1 MIEFKGVS
9 KSFSEQKVLNDVS
22 FTIEEG
28 EIFGIVGHS
37 GAGKS
42 TLLRCINGLET
53 YETGSITVFE
63 EEVKSLKNSELRNL
77 RKNIGMIFQNFN
89 LMKSKD
95 VFDNIALPMVLWKKD
110 KNRIKDRVN
119 SLLGLVGLEDKAH
132 SNIKELSG
140 GQKQRVGIARALSL
154 NPKILLCDEAT
165 SALDPNTTKSILDL
179 LMKINRE
186 MNITI
191 VIVTHQMEVIKQ
203 AASRVILLDGG
214 EVKASGKV
222 EELFVKPTEKL
233 KNLIGEEELLPES
246 GINIRIFFPRE
257 TSQSCLITSIAREL
271 DVNFS
276 IVWGRLERFRQ
287 DVVGSLIIN
296 VDKIDF
302 QKITEYLDEKSVGWE
317 VIVNAH

>member
-28 EIFGIVGHS
+28 EVFGIVGHS

-53 YETGSITVFE
+53 YDTGSITIFE
-63 EEVKSLKNSELRNL
+63 EEVKSLRNGELRNL

-95 VFDNIALPMVLWKKD
+95 VFDNIALPMVLWKED
-110 KNRIKDRVN
+110 RNRIEDRVN
-119 SLLGLVGLEDKAH
+119 SLLELVGLEDKAH
-132 SNIKELSG
+132 SGIKELSG
-140 GQKQRVGIARALSL
+140 GQKQRVGIARALSM

-165 SALDPNTTKSILDL
+165 SALDPNTTISILDL
-179 LMKINRE
+179 LMEVNRK

-222 EELFVKPTEKL
+222 EELFMKPTEKL

-257 TSQSCLITSIAREL
+257 ISQSCLITSIAREL

-296 VDKIDF
+296 VNKIDF

-317 VIVNAH
+317 VIANAD

>member
-28 EIFGIVGHS
+28 EVFGIVGHS

-53 YETGSITVFE
+53 YDTGSITVFE
-63 EEVKSLKNSELRNL
+63 QEVKSLRNSELRNL

-95 VFDNIALPMVLWKKD
+95 VFDNIALPMILWKED

-119 SLLGLVGLEDKAH
+119 TLLNLVGLKDKAH

-154 NPKILLCDEAT
+154 NPEILLCDEAT
-165 SALDPNTTKSILDL
+165 SALDPNTTMSILDL

-214 EVKASGKV
+214 KIKASGKV
-222 EELFVKPTEKL
+222 EKLFMKPTAKL

-257 TSQSCLITSIAREL
+257 ISQSCLITSIAREL

-296 VDKIDF
+296 VDKNDF

-317 VIVNAH
+317 VIANAD

>member
-9 KSFSEQKVLNDVS
+9 KSFSKQKVLNDVS

-53 YETGSITVFE
+53 YDTGSITVFE
-63 EEVKSLKNSELRNL
+63 EEVKSLRSSELRNL

-110 KNRIKDRVN
+110 KNRIKDRV
-119 SLLGLVGLEDKAH
+119 STLLSLVGLEDKAH
-132 SNIKELSG
+132 ANISELSG

-165 SALDPNTTKSILDL
+165 SALDPNTTMSILDL
-179 LMKINRE
+179 LMEINRK

-203 AASRVILLDGG
+203 AAGRVILLDGG

-222 EELFVKPTEKL
+222 EELFMKPTEKL

-302 QKITEYLDEKSVGWE
+302 QKITGYLDEKSVGWE
-317 VIVNAH
+317 VIVNAD